1 MPNKLMQATG
11 DHQYAKILT
20 YLASGGSLAEANN
33 ISQGMLETIYGTG
46 YNQYT
51 TGHYEEAARVF
62 QYLCLYDQW
71 NPRNYLCLGACQ
83 QMMHLYAQAIQ
94 TYTFAFRLDA
104 RNPLALIYMA
114 DCNLALNRVDK
125 AKEIYKTAL
134 KLAKSNDFSHKEVD
148 RADVLL
154 GTLDVQNK
162 EDH

>member
-1 MPNKLMQATG
+1 MPNKPIQAT
-11 DHQYAKILT
+11 DEHQYANILT
-20 YLASGGSLAEANN
+20 YLARGGSLAEANN
-33 ISQGMLETIYGTG
+33 ISQSSLEAIYGTG

-51 TGHYEEAARVF
+51 TGHYEEAARIF

-83 QMMHLYAQAIQ
+83 QMMHLYSQAIQ

-104 RNPLALIYMA
+104 RTPLPLIYMA
-114 DCNLALNRVDK
+114 DCQLALNQVEK

-134 KLAKSNDFSHKEVD
+134 KLAKSNSFDHKEIN
-148 RADVLL
+148 RAEVLL
-154 GTLDVQNK
+154 ATIDGQNK